1 MVKKIMNIKQ
11 IRNLCIIA
19 HVDHGK
25 STLADKLM
33 QFTKAISDREVTAQ
47 YLDSMN
53 IERERGI
60 TIKAQTVSLNYKAK
74 DSKFYQINF
83 IDTPGHVDFSY
94 EVSRSIQACEGAL
107 LLVDASQGIE
117 AQTMA
122 NSYIAIDNNLEI
134 IPILNKIDLPSAEPE
149 RVAKEIEE
157 VVGIPITNLIA
168 CSAKKNIGIEETL
181 EAIVR
186 YIPHPKGDKDKPL
199 QALIFDSWFD
209 SFLGVIALVRMVEG
223 TLKPNQKVYFMESGK
238 SYTITQL
245 GKFYPQKKEVKE
257 LVAGE
262 VGFLAASIKNVD
274 HIKIGDTVTLLEQKA
289 STPLPGYKKAQPMV
303 FSGLYPVDSDD
314 FARLQDALAKLRLN
328 DSSFQYEP
336 ESSLALGLGFR
347 CGFLGLLHLEIV
359 QERLEREFNLNLLVT
374 SPTISLLVYTKKKQK
389 MVLENPSKMPPLG
402 DIDYIEEPFVI
413 SSICLPENYTGAV
426 IKLCIE
432 KRGIQ
437 KDFSYIGKSR
447 ICLQFELPLAEIVV
461 GFFDQL
467 KSVSKGYASLD
478 YDFLE
483 YRRSNMVKLD
493 LLLNGKEVDALST
506 IIHKDKAYY
515 KGRNL
520 TKKLKEIIPR
530 QMYEVALQAAIGNR
544 VIARETLSALKK
556 NVTAKCYG
564 GDITRKRKLWEKQK
578 KGKKRMKKFGS
589 IDVPQEAFI
598 AIAQNT

>member
-1 MVKKIMNIKQ
+1 MNIEQ
-11 IRNLCIIA
+11 IRNICIIA

-33 QFTKAISDREVTAQ
+33 QWTKAVSDREMTEQ
-47 YLDSMN
+47 YLDSMS

-60 TIKAQTVSLNYKAK
+60 TIKAQTVSLFYQAK
-74 DSKFYQINF
+74 DKKIYQINF

-94 EVSRSIQACEGAL
+94 EVSRSLQACEGAL

-117 AQTMA
+117 AQTIA
-122 NSYIAIDNNLEI
+122 NSYLAIDNNLVV
-134 IPILNKIDLPSAEPE
+134 IPVLNKIDLPSAEPDK
-149 RVAKEIEE
+149 VIKEIKE
-157 VVGIPITNLIA
+157 VVGISTENLVM
-168 CSAKKNIGIEETL
+168 CSAKKNIGIEQIL
-181 EAIVR
+181 ESIVKF
-186 YIPHPKGDKDKPL
+186 IPHPVGNNQDSLKG
-199 QALIFDSWFD
+199 LIFDSWFD
-209 SFLGVIALVRMVEG
+209 SFLGVIALVRIVEG
-223 TLKPNQKVYFMESGK
+223 SLKSQQKIYFMEADK

-245 GKFYPQKKEVKE
+245 GKFYPQKKEVDS
-257 LVAGE
+257 LNAGE

-274 HIKIGDTVTLLEQKA
+274 HIKIGDTVTLAENKTKA
-289 STPLPGYKKAQPMV
+289 PLPGYKKVQPMV

-314 FARLQDALAKLRLN
+314 FSHLQDALAKLRLN
-328 DSSFQYEP
+328 DSSFQYES

-347 CGFLGLLHLEIV
+347 CGFLGLLHLEII

-374 SPTISLLVYTKKKQK
+374 SPTISLLVYTKKKNK
-389 MVLENPSKMPPLG
+389 IVLENPSKMPPLSEL
-402 DIDYIEEPFVI
+402 DYIEEPFVLG
-413 SSICLPENYTGAV
+413 SICLPENFAGPV

-432 KRGIQ
+432 KRGVQ
-437 KDFSYIGKSR
+437 KNFNYIGKNR
-447 ICLQFELPLAEIVV
+447 ICLEFELPLAEIVV

-478 YDFLE
+478 YSFLE
-483 YRRSNMVKLD
+483 YRRSKMVKLD

-515 KGRNL
+515 KGRYL
-520 TKKLKEIIPR
+520 TKKLKDVIPR
-530 QMYEVALQAAIGNR
+530 QMYQVAVQAAVGGR
-544 VIARETLSALKK
+544 VIARETLGALKK

-598 AIAQNT
+598 SIAQEK